1 MADSILTSKLDLST
15 AESAAKAMH
24 DLHASQKD
32 LKRQNRSLRENID
45 KKAADLKRIQKRMS
59 ELEKRGGAVSAS
71 SNVQLK
77 KYLREDGT
85 VRTNGEATKT
95 KSYMPGLLDDTPVC
109 DWQADLQQA
118 VEQYTMVKA
127 LAPNGAPKSLAKVQE
142 IASKAPVEV
151 QRIFANDTAIGTEW
165 IPQPLLPEFERD
177 LVSERRVAAAF
188 NTMNLPSKT
197 TLLPF
202 LSTGFRPYI
211 KAQAVADDPA
221 QYTSSSMVTAQR
233 TITATGFAV
242 RAQIADDAEEDSI
255 VAVLPT
261 VRAELLA
268 ALVDGEEDA
277 IINGATGT
285 HPDTALSSWNIRGR
299 WGDAGLG
306 SSSDHRRAWYGLRN
320 RAISASF
327 ANNATNRA
335 TFSAETLLADF
346 AKLDAPHSTSG
357 SVVLITSPEA
367 YLIELASMDQV
378 LTMEKFPQ
386 PTIVNRNQ
394 LAQVYGAPIIIS
406 DFIDNDL
413 QSTGLYTSS
422 GGGKT
427 AILAVNTERYRIGA
441 RRGATVEIDKDIT
454 RGTHQLVATVRE
466 TFFSID
472 ADTKKN
478 VHAAINVAAS

>member
-1 MADSILTSKLDLST
+1 MADILTSKLDLST

-45 KKAADLKRIQKRMS
+45 KKAADLKKIQKRMS
-59 ELEKRGGAVSAS
+59 ELERRDVGVGNG
-71 SNVQLK
+71 SNADLK
-77 KYLREDGT
+77 KYVREDGS
-85 VRTNGEATKT
+85 VRATGEATKT
-95 KSYMPGLLDDTPVC
+95 KSFMPGLLDDAPVC
-109 DWQADLQQA
+109 DWQNDLQQA
-118 VEQYTMVKA
+118 GEQYTMVKA
-127 LAPNGAPKSLAKVQE
+127 LAPMGAPKSLAKVQE

-151 QRIFANDTAIGTEW
+151 QRIFADASAVGTEW
-165 IPQPLLPEFERD
+165 IPQPLLPEFERN
-177 LVSERRVAAAF
+177 LVSERRLAAVF
-188 NTMNLPSKT
+188 DTMNLPSKT

-211 KAQAVADDPA
+211 KAAAAADDPA
-221 QYTSSSMVTAQR
+221 AYTSSSMATAQR

-242 RAQIADDAEEDSI
+242 RAQIADDAEEDAI

-261 VRAELLA
+261 VRQELLA

-285 HPDTALSSWNIRGR
+285 HPDTALSSWNIRSR
-299 WGDAGLG
+299 WGDSGLG
-306 SSSDHRRAWYGLRN
+306 GSSDHRRAWYGLRN
-320 RAISASF
+320 RAISSSY
-327 ANNATNRA
+327 ANNSTNRA
-335 TFSAETLLADF
+335 TFDAATLLADF
-346 AKLDAPHSTSG
+346 AKLDAPHGTSG
-357 SVVLITSPEA
+357 SCVLITSPEA
-367 YLIELASMDQV
+367 YLLELASMDQV

-394 LAQVYGAPIIIS
+394 LAQVFGAPIIIS

-427 AILAVNTERYRIGA
+427 CVLLVNTDRYRIGA
-441 RRGATVEIDKDIT
+441 RRGANVEIDKDIT

-466 TFFSID
+466 TFFTID

-478 VHAAINVAAS
+478 VHAAINVSTS